1 MELSGELSLLLTI
14 YSGRETLCLVSGRRR
29 NFEVSPPLRAGTS
42 LRIKVKENKKGLEFG
57 LVTAEAGNLKDYKA
71 VMFDARAVVNVK
83 VFKISGSSGEFR
95 VSAVSTDGT
104 ETELK
109 NTRTKQYLR
118 EVGHDGASAVLSSSA
133 VGEQKSGN
141 VSINGDGNKVI
152 LQCDVGGD
160 VRVDDT
166 QRERSEKH

>member
-1 MELSGELSLLLTI
+1 MELSGELSLLLTS

-42 LRIKVKENKKGLEFG
+42 LRIKVKENKKGFEFG
-57 LVTAEAGNLKDYKA
+57 LITATAEAGNLKDYKA

-83 VFKISGSSGEFR
+83 FFNIAGSSGEFK
-95 VSAVSTDGT
+95 VLAVSTDET

-118 EVGHDGASAVLSSSA
+118 EACHNGVSVVVDNAIGTPGGYNFA
-133 VGEQKSGN
+133 GGN
-141 VSINGDGNKVI
+141 VSIHGDV
-152 LQCDVGGD
+152 GD
-160 VRVDDT
+160 VRVENNQDVSGNC
-166 QRERSEKH
+166 SEKY

>member
-1 MELSGELSLLLTI
+1 MELSGELSFLSTS

-29 NFEVSPPLRAGTS
+29 NFEVSPPLMAGTS
-42 LRIKVKENKKGLEFG
+42 LRIKVKENKKGFEFG
-57 LVTAEAGNLKDYKA
+57 LITAEAGNLKDYKA

-83 VFKISGSSGEFR
+83 FFNISGSSGEFG

-104 ETELK
+104 EMELK

-118 EVGHDGASAVLSSSA
+118 EVGQDGVSAVFPSSA

-160 VRVDDT
+160 VRVDNT
-166 QRERSEKH
+166 QRDRSEKH